1 MAIMTNFVMPKK
13 IINSNKAFPSLG
25 CQCDATRPYWGF
37 LFVENCKKPSQHL
50 DIGKNKFSL
59 RIFIKKKG
67 SIEKE
72 NEDFWIKIYHS
83 RSKPDLGD

>member
-1 MAIMTNFVMPKK
+1 MAASVTQQDLTGVFY
-13 IINSNKAFPSLG
+13 SLKT
-25 CQCDATRPYWGF
+25 A
-37 LFVENCKKPSQHL
+37 KKPSQHL